1 MLCFRMPPL
10 LYSRRRL
17 QIVEIR
23 PIKICETFA
32 HSADQMVV
40 NFEVW
45 IEPCF
50 VNNLDSSDESV
61 AFERSKGPINSIKR
75 DGREAIPYPP
85 VNVLGR
91 WMIAGFHYFEKDLE
105 SLRGKLDS
113 SIFADSSKS
122 IKFVFRQFTVF
133 LVFHARSLLS

>member
-1 MLCFRMPPL
+1 MPPTI
-10 LYSRRRL
+10 YYRRRL

-23 PIKICETFA
+23 PIKICETSA
-32 HSADQMVV
+32 HGANQVVV
-40 NFEVW
+40 NFEVR
-45 IEPCF
+45 IEPSF

-91 WMIAGFHYFEKDLE
+91 WMIVSFHYFEKDLE
-105 SLRGKLDS
+105 SLRGKLDP
-113 SIFADSSKS
+113 SIFADSSKR
-122 IKFVFRQFTVF
+122 IKFVFQQFTVF
-133 LVFHARSLLS
+133 LVFQLRSLLS